1 MGAIRKWQGE
11 VAGVGNKA
19 FRTRLSVPKRCQEIR
34 QIKIDHVNQPFFT
47 VFWVSASNID
57 VAIIAGTLLVYTTP
71 CFEALAISV

>member
-1 MGAIRKWQGE
+1 MAEE
-11 VAGVGNKA
+11 VVGVDDKA
-19 FRTRLSVPKRCQEIR
+19 FRIRFPVPKRCQEIR

-47 VFWVSASNID
+47 AFWVSASNID